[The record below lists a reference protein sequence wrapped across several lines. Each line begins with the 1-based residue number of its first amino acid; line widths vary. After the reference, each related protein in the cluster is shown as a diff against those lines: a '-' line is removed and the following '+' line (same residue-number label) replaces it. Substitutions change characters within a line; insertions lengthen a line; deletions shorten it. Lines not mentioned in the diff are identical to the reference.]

1 MTIEEQLNELILSRY
16 KSLREF
22 TQVIDMPYSTMN
34 SILQRGIG
42 NSSVTNI
49 IKICKALHISADEL
63 SNGRITPVSSLDTD
77 TEYTDVSDII
87 ESTKRRL
94 SAYALTIDGKKVD
107 KETIDSII
115 DAIDVGVEVAKRKN
129 QRSTGGINDT
139 RH

>member
-22 TQVIDMPYSTMN
+22 TQEIDIPYSTMA
-34 SILQRGIG
+34 SILKRGIG

-63 SNGRITPVSSLDTD
+63 SNGRITPVSSLDND
-77 TEYTDVSDII
+77 IEYTDVSDII
-87 ESTKRRL
+87 ESTKKRL
-94 SAYALTIDGKKVD
+94 LAYALTIDGQKVD

-129 QRSTGGINDT
+129 QRSTGGTNDT